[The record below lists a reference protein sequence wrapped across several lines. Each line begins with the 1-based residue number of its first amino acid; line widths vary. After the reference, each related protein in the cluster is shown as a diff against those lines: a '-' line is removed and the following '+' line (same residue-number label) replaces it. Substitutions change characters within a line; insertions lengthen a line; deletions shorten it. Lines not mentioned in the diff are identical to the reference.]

1 MDNNK
6 NKIIRL
12 IQDIG
17 YKHGTWQVY
26 SDFLELVAIA
36 ISNSIDKN
44 QFNTREQIYLQ
55 TIKKYSINESMK
67 IAEVFTALVNAL
79 EVDIYDVLGQ
89 VYQELGLGNKWLGQ
103 FFTPFQ
109 ISLLSGKMMLHD
121 IKEKIKK
128 YGYITVNEPTVGG
141 GSMILGI
148 CKAMLEEN
156 INYQR
161 HMLVVAQDLDIHSV
175 YMSYIQLSLAGV
187 PAIVIHGN
195 SLLVEERSRWHTP
208 MYVMGGWQIRDLNYI
223 LQKDDPL
230 DHRKENKKAV

>member
-1 MDNNK
+1 MSV
-6 NKIIRL
+6 IGVYRL
-12 IQDIG
+12 
-17 YKHGTWQVY
+17 
-26 SDFLELVAIA
+26 
-36 ISNSIDKN
+36 
-44 QFNTREQIYLQ
+44 
-55 TIKKYSINESMK
+55 
-67 IAEVFTALVNAL
+67 
-79 EVDIYDVLGQ
+79 
-89 VYQELGLGNKWLGQ
+89 YQELRLGNKWLGQ

-141 GSMILGI
+141 GSMILGM

-156 INYQR
+156 INYQN

-195 SLLVEERSRWHTP
+195 SLLVEERSRWYTP
-208 MYVMGGWQIRDLNYI
+208 MYVMGEWQIRNLNYI
-223 LQKDDPL
+223 LQKEDPL
-230 DHRKENKKAV
+230 DKKAV